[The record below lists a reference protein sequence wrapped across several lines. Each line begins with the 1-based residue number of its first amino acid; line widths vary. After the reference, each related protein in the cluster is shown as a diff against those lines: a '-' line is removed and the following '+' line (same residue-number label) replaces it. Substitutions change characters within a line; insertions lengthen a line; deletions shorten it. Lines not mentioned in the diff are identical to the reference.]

1 MPRTTI
7 DLDPVLLRTLKQ
19 RARGRGTTLSRL
31 VSELLAGAVRSTDLQ
46 PEPALEWHTAPMGA
60 RVDLRD
66 KEAVR
71 QALEDR

>member
-7 DLDPVLLRTLKQ
+7 DLDPLVLRTLKT
-19 RARGRGTTLSRL
+19 RARARGTTLSTL
-31 VSELLAGAVRSTDLQ
+31 VSELLAGALEQSQAGAER
-46 PEPALEWHTAPMGA
+46 LEWRTEAMGA

-71 QALEDR
+71 RALDTR